1 MYKLQNIILFICLL
15 LYAGCAIA
23 DNIKNTQ
30 LKDNLINAKEIS
42 LYQCYLIK
50 KEPVLD
56 GKVDDDCWQFIPEA
70 RCFFLLGGNEFAT
83 VKPSWFK
90 AGWDNENFYFAF
102 KAEEPDVQKIEAK
115 RPDGDKF
122 LWMEDSVEL
131 FLIPPEMNCW
141 QFIVNTISSK
151 WNAVGIA
158 QTVPLENWQAKSFV
172 GKDFW
177 SVEIKIPF
185 KVLGKIPS
193 DGEKWKINVG
203 RNNLTGPAEER
214 VSCWPK
220 IQKSF
225 HEVENYGTIV
235 FKKKMLNKKESDAIE
250 HEINEPR
257 YNILKWK
264 ITSLAQVYEAD
275 YKPWIE
281 KAYSIPSLKGQ
292 GEQLANVW
300 SLVMSYYDRMKKSP
314 EINLKEISEVLLK
327 TRGLKEKTEEL
338 KKKVEMESLFN

>member
-1 MYKLQNIILFICLL
+1 MKNIILFVSLL
-15 LYAGCAIA
+15 LCAGCVISS
-23 DNIKNTQ
+23 NIKETK
-30 LKDNLINAKEIS
+30 LKDGPVTAKEIS
-42 LYQCYLIK
+42 LYQCYRIE

-56 GKVDDDCWQFIPEA
+56 GKLDDDCWQSIPEA
-70 RCFFLLGGNEFAT
+70 KVFFLLGGKEFAM

-90 AGWDNENFYFAF
+90 VGWNNENLYFAF
-102 KAEEPDVQKIEAK
+102 WAEEPDVQKINAK

-131 FLIPPEMNCW
+131 FLIPPEMDCW
-141 QFIVNTISSK
+141 QFVISTLGSR

-158 QTVPLENWQAKSFV
+158 KTVPLENWQAKSFV

-177 SVEIKIPF
+177 SVEVKIPF

-203 RNNLTGPAEER
+203 RNNLTGPVEER

-220 IQKSF
+220 IEKSF
-225 HEVENYGTIV
+225 HEIDNYGTIV
-235 FKKKMLNKKESDAIE
+235 FKNRALNKKTVESVE
-250 HEINEPR
+250 QEINEPR
-257 YNILKWK
+257 YSILKGK
-264 ITSLAQVYEAD
+264 ITSLAQAYEAD
-275 YKPWIE
+275 YKFYIE
-281 KAYSIPSLKGQ
+281 KSYSIPSLKSQ

-300 SLVMSYYDRMKKSP
+300 SSVMSYYDKMKKTP
-314 EINLKEISEVLLK
+314 EINLKEISEILLK

-338 KKKVEMESLFN
+338 KRRVEIESLFN

>member
-1 MYKLQNIILFICLL
+1 MKNTILFSILL
-15 LYAGCAIA
+15 LCAGCVISG
-23 DNIKNTQ
+23 NIRETKSTNNPVHT
-30 LKDNLINAKEIS
+30 KDIS
-42 LYQCYLIK
+42 LYQCYRIE

-102 KAEEPDVQKIEAK
+102 RADEPDVKKINAK
-115 RPDGDKF
+115 RPDGDRF

-141 QFIVNTISSK
+141 QFVISAIGSR
-151 WNAVGIA
+151 WNAVGIGK
-158 QTVPLENWQAKSFV
+158 TVPLENWQAKSFV

-177 SVEIKIPF
+177 SVEVKIPF

-203 RNNLTGPAEER
+203 RNNLTGPEEER

-220 IQKSF
+220 IEKSF

-235 FKKKMLNKKESDAIE
+235 FKKRVLNKKESDAIGQK
-250 HEINEPR
+250 INEPR
-257 YNILKWK
+257 YSLLKEK
-264 ITSLAQVYEAD
+264 ITSLAQAYEAD
-275 YKPWIE
+275 YKSCIE

-292 GEQLANVW
+292 GEQLANIW
-300 SLVMSYYDRMKKSP
+300 SLVMSYYDKMKKSP
-314 EINLKEISEVLLK
+314 EINLKEMSDVLLK